1 MKAIGVSEFKAH
13 ALKILR
19 DVAETQEEVIVTK
32 RGKPIVKISAYRE
45 ADSEVK
51 PGKLSHTLVFEKDII
66 TPLGPDMWE
75 AAR

>member
-32 RGKPIVKISAYRE
+32 RGKPIAKISAYRE
-45 ADSEVK
+45 ADTKVK

-66 TPLGPDMWE
+66 SPP
-75 AAR
+75 